1 MALQIRPARPEEYD
15 EIGALVVRAF
25 ATIDGFDPDTTDYT
39 DELADVAGRSWSC
52 EIYVATL
59 PDDPSGGERIVGAVT
74 YVPGPGPYAE
84 FDETDGAGL
93 RMLAVEPAYSGRG
106 IGTALT
112 EVCLDRAVEQGR
124 RLLVLHTS
132 SENTAAQALYP
143 RLGFRRV
150 PQRDLHVDGLWLKGY
165 EWRAGGES
173 TAPSGAPP
181 RSDVRRSPNA
191 AT

>member
-1 MALQIRPARPEEYD
+1 MAFQIRRARPEEYGP
-15 EIGALVVRAF
+15 IGALVVRAF
-25 ATIDGFDPDTTDYT
+25 ATIEGFDADTADYT
-39 DELADVAGRSWSC
+39 DELADVAGRATSC

-59 PDDPSGGERIVGAVT
+59 PDGASGGERIVGAVT

-84 FDETDGAGL
+84 FEEPDGAGL
-93 RMLAVEPAYSGRG
+93 RMLAVEPAYAGLG

-112 EVCLDRAVEQGR
+112 RVCMDRAMAQGK

-150 PQRDLHVDGLWLKGY
+150 TSRDIYVDGLWLQGY
-165 EWRAGGES
+165 EWRGRNVEA
-173 TAPSGAPP
+173 
-181 RSDVRRSPNA
+181 
-191 AT
+191 